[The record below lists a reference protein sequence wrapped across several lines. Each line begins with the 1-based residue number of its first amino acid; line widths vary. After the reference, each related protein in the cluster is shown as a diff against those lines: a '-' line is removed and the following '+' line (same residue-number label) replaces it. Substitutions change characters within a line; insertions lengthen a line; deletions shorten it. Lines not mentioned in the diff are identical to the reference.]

1 MLSEVSSCMNDK
13 ESQIKDTFELTTKYA
28 TENSN

>member
-1 MLSEVSSCMNDK
+1 MLSEVSSFMNDK
-13 ESQIKDTFELTTKYA
+13 ESKIKDTFELTTKYA